1 MASQVTPSTPVEA
14 AAEEAAEM
22 MAAAAHRADSEEF
35 IADNTATDHDYDLE
49 QDGRSRRG
57 RATARGKRPPLPTR
71 RCRTPAGT
79 IAPEAHAT
87 EAEG

>member
-22 MAAAAHRADSEEF
+22 MAAAAHRADSEEVM
-35 IADNTATDHDYDLE
+35 ADNTDKDYDLK
-49 QDGRSRRG
+49 QNGRSRRG
-57 RATARGKRPPLPTR
+57 RATAHDKRPPLPTR

-87 EAEG
+87 DAEE

>member
-1 MASQVTPSTPVEA
+1 MASQMTPSTPVEA
-14 AAEEAAEM
+14 AVEEAAKM
-22 MAAAAHRADSEEF
+22 MAAAAHRADSEECM
-35 IADNTATDHDYDLE
+35 AENTDHNYDLE

-57 RATARGKRPPLPTR
+57 RATAHGKRPPFPTR

-87 EAEG
+87 DAEE